1 MEEYVKML
9 WDRLESNKELQKQLY
24 LIMQNAINEMHNSG
38 TIGMLT
44 GSEAAAVHDPNPDVR
59 VREKTILAKRI
70 CKKFISETD
79 PIPGPE
85 GLSYL
90 VKVDYIIQFA
100 NSITLC
106 LQGGIEGLHMMVND
120 YPDISLNKYVIEVV
134 SGDKNLSVLKKNI
147 EQLDK
152 MYDEISIE
160 LWRNGKIIY
169 PQPEEDENTSDVS
182 QETADTSRNELDK
195 FLNEMC
201 EKDAL
206 KKALFN
212 AKEEI
217 RSSMS
222 QKRLKLKSIDGRELT
237 VSEWDRLSAKQQLY
251 YVLLLGNHGIVPRVI
266 LCVDFIEV
274 IPHCVAIALL
284 YMAYTGEME
293 KQLLDTGDGVDNTR
307 FKKIIESLQ
316 PCYSKWQCTI
326 FEL

>member
-1 MEEYVKML
+1 MEEYVKRL

-44 GSEAAAVHDPNPDVR
+44 GSEAAAVHDPDPDVR

-79 PIPGPE
+79 PIPGQE

-106 LQGGIEGLHMMVND
+106 LHGGIEGLHMMVND

-152 MYDEISIE
+152 MYDEFSIE

-169 PQPEEDENTSDVS
+169 PQPEEDENISGGS
-182 QETADTSRNELDK
+182 KETVDTGPKPHEK
-195 FLNEMC
+195 FL
-201 EKDAL
+201 DAMREEEAFQRAFL
-206 KKALFN
+206 N

-217 RSSMS
+217 RSILDR
-222 QKRLKLKSIDGRELT
+222 KKLKIKGPSGSELT
-237 VSEWDRLSAKQQLY
+237 VNEWEGLTKEQHMYYILSM
-251 YVLLLGNHGIVPRVI
+251 GNYGIVPRII
-266 LCVDFIEV
+266 LCVDFVEL
-274 IPHCVAIALL
+274 IPYCLAIALL

-293 KQLLDTGDGVDNTR
+293 NQVMDTGDGADNTML
-307 FKKIIESLQ
+307 KKALELLQ
-316 PCYSKWQCTI
+316 PCCTKWKWRICEI
-326 FEL
+326 